1 MIFVYLIIIG
11 ILLWLVNTYVPMNQR
26 TKNMLNVIV
35 MLCIVFWLLSVFG
48 FLGSLGPIPAFHNR
62 IPFTDHNN

>member
-35 MLCIVFWLLSVFG
+35 MYCFLVIVSIWIFG
-48 FLGSLGPIPAFHNR
+48 FIGTNSGIS
-62 IPFTDHNN
+62 